1 MSIPTV
7 NDLAASA
14 RSTRWVLAARPS
26 GWPTEDDVRQETVEL
41 PELSDGEIRVVNEA
55 ISVDP
60 YMRGRMNDG
69 PSYVPP
75 FELGEPMD
83 GAAVGVVVGSRS
95 EDVPEGTRVLHGQGW
110 RDVAQ
115 LPAAKTQKLPDLRD
129 ADGPLA
135 ASKFLEIAGMPG
147 FTAWLGLTRIAA
159 MQEGDTVFVSGAA
172 GTVGSAVGQIARLK
186 GAARVIGSAGGP
198 EKNRIV
204 TERYGFDACL
214 DYKRGDVMGQLG
226 EAAPNGIDVYF
237 DNVGGD
243 HLEAAIQHFNDDGR
257 AALCG
262 AISQYNDDQ
271 PAPGPRNMGMLVTKR
286 LMLQGFIQ
294 GFYTEA
300 MGDFLAEMGPWL
312 AAGEI
317 VADETVE
324 DGIDQAFDAFLG
336 MMQGRNVGKMVVRT
350 AVAD

>member
-1 MSIPTV
+1 
-7 NDLAASA
+7 
-14 RSTRWVLAARPS
+14 
-26 GWPTEDDVRQETVEL
+26 
-41 PELSDGEIRVVNEA
+41 
-55 ISVDP
+55 
-60 YMRGRMNDG
+60 MNDI
-69 PSYVPP
+69 
-75 FELGEPMD
+75 LGR
-83 GAAVGVVVGSRS
+83 VGGHLLSPGNLTI
-95 EDVPEGTRVLHGQGW
+95 E
-110 RDVAQ
+110 Q
-115 LPAAKTQKLPDLRD
+115 LPAILGELVGPGIDAADLYFQSQVSESWVLEDGIVKEGSFNLDQGVGVRAQSGEKTGFAYSNAIHAEALGQ
-129 ADGPLA
+129 A
-135 ASKFLEIAGMPG
+135 ARAARSIARAG
-147 FTAWLGLTRIAA
+147 
-159 MQEGDTVFVSGAA
+159 QQ
-172 GTVGSAVGQIARLK
+172 GTVQAFASPVVTALYAQDNPLEVLERA
-186 GAARVIGSAGGP
+186 
-198 EKNRIV
+198 EKV
-204 TERYGFDACL
+204 ELLTSKYGFDAAF
-214 DYKRGDVMGQLG
+214 DYKQGSVREQLA
-226 EAAPNGIDVYF
+226 EAAPDGIDVYF

>member
-14 RSTRWVLAARPS
+14 RSTRWVLASRPS

-115 LPAAKTQKLPDLRD
+115 LPAAKAQQLPDLRD

-135 ASKFLEIAGMPG
+135 ASKFLGIAGMPG

-159 MQEGDTVFVSGAA
+159 DRKS
-172 GTVGSAVGQIARLK
+172 
-186 GAARVIGSAGGP
+186 
-198 EKNRIV
+198 
-204 TERYGFDACL
+204 
-214 DYKRGDVMGQLG
+214 
-226 EAAPNGIDVYF
+226 
-237 DNVGGD
+237 
-243 HLEAAIQHFNDDGR
+243 
-257 AALCG
+257 
-262 AISQYNDDQ
+262 
-271 PAPGPRNMGMLVTKR
+271 
-286 LMLQGFIQ
+286 
-294 GFYTEA
+294 
-300 MGDFLAEMGPWL
+300 
-312 AAGEI
+312 
-317 VADETVE
+317 
-324 DGIDQAFDAFLG
+324 
-336 MMQGRNVGKMVVRT
+336 VV
-350 AVAD
+350 